1 MDYRQAAKDVLEGI
15 GGKDNIVSAAHCA
28 TRLRLVIA
36 DNTKSNKEA
45 LEEVEGVKGVFEA
58 SGQLQIIFGTGI
70 VNKVYEEFASL
81 AGISAAIKE
90 DVKQA
95 AAAKTNVFQQ
105 TIKTLGDIFVPIIP
119 AIVASG
125 LLMGIMNTLD
135 YLIKTYGWNID
146 TSSSLYV
153 YANMFSNTAYTFL
166 PILIGFS
173 AAKVFGGNPFLGA
186 VMGMIMIH
194 PSLTNA
200 WDVASIIDKGGVIP
214 KQSVF
219 FGLWQV
225 ESVGY
230 QGHVIPVM
238 ISVWVMSEIE
248 KRLHKVVPAAI
259 DLFVTPLVSIFAAGY
274 LALAAIGPVFVFVE
288 NGILEKVQ
296 QLITIPFGIGSFIMG
311 IFYAPTV
318 VMGIH
323 HMYTII
329 DLGQIDKFGFTYW
342 LPLASACNI
351 AQGAACLAVGV
362 KTSDKKLKGLSF
374 PSSLSAFLGI
384 TEPAIFGVNLRYF
397 RPFIAGCIGGAC
409 GAMYASIV
417 GLGATATGVT
427 GIFGILLCLHAPL
440 SYIIM
445 FAISMGVAFAVS
457 WMITPA
463 SLIDKNK
470 KEASD
475 TNNTYAAHTAV
486 KNVQS
491 TEGTDIPEKSDMQKI
506 ENEDNNTKDNNAK
519 DENTAD
525 SVSEIGSP
533 LKGKIVSMEET
544 NDQTFIAGILG
555 KGIAIIPEE
564 GIVTAPDDGTVVA
577 LMGHAVGFKLKN
589 GVELIVHV
597 GINTVNLNG
606 KHYEAKVSMGDTF
619 KKGDELLK
627 FDIEAIKKEGYP
639 IITPVIITNSFE
651 YADIKTAPQGQIEFG
666 DNIFELIK
674 QA

>member
-1 MDYRQAAKDVLEGI
+1 
-15 GGKDNIVSAAHCA
+15 
-28 TRLRLVIA
+28 
-36 DNTKSNKEA
+36 
-45 LEEVEGVKGVFEA
+45 
-58 SGQLQIIFGTGI
+58 
-70 VNKVYEEFASL
+70 
-81 AGISAAIKE
+81 
-90 DVKQA
+90 
-95 AAAKTNVFQQ
+95 
-105 TIKTLGDIFVPIIP
+105 
-119 AIVASG
+119 
-125 LLMGIMNTLD
+125 
-135 YLIKTYGWNID
+135 
-146 TSSSLYV
+146 
-153 YANMFSNTAYTFL
+153 MF
-166 PILIGFS
+166 
-173 AAKVFGGNPFLGA
+173 
-186 VMGMIMIH
+186 
-194 PSLTNA
+194 
-200 WDVASIIDKGGVIP
+200 
-214 KQSVF
+214 
-219 FGLWQV
+219 
-225 ESVGY
+225 
-230 QGHVIPVM
+230 
-238 ISVWVMSEIE
+238 
-248 KRLHKVVPAAI
+248 
-259 DLFVTPLVSIFAAGY
+259 DLFVTPLVSVFVAGY
-274 LALAAIGPVFVFVE
+274 LALSIIGPVFVKLE
-288 NGILEKVQ
+288 NGILDGVQ
-296 QLITIPFGIGSFIMG
+296 YLIGLPFGIGSFVMG

-491 TEGTDIPEKSDMQKI
+491 TEGTDIPEKSDVQKI
-506 ENEDNNTKDNNAK
+506 ENEDNNTK